1 MASHVKHKEMHLVK
15 YGTGALNVKQYQ
27 GTWKNYDQ

>member
-1 MASHVKHKEMHLVK
+1 MVSHVKNKEMHLVK

-27 GTWKNYDQ
+27 GTLKN